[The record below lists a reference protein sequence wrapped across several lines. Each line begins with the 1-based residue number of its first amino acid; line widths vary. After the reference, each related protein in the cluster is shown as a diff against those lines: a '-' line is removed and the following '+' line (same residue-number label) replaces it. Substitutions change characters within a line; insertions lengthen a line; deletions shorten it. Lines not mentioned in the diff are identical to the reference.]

1 MYVKGKDLQN
11 GQCVRSLTSKID
23 AGWGMSSKV
32 GWVGYTLRHD
42 EKSAEVIEGKE
53 DAYFPSR
60 KGVRKRLKTK
70 RFDKDKGNRSRVD
83 GCGLG
88 IESMAELGKHGAE

>member
-1 MYVKGKDLQN
+1 M
-11 GQCVRSLTSKID
+11 
-23 AGWGMSSKV
+23 A
-32 GWVGYTLRHD
+32 YTLRHD

-53 DAYFPSR
+53 DAYFPSW

-70 RFDKDKGNRSRVD
+70 RLDKDKGNRSPAD

-88 IESMAELGKHGAE
+88 IESMPELGKHRGRIAWPVTFG